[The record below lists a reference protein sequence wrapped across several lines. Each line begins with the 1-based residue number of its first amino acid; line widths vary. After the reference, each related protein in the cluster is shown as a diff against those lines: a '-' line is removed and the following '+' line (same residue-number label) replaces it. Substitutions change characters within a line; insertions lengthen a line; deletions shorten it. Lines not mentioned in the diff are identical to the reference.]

1 MEGSLDMQAE
11 DSGTSN
17 LIREGKQGEVVT
29 AEGMGTMPCQNTVT
43 DATTGGTSTMTT
55 AEQEFLER
63 VMGIMDYARGHL
75 SSYPSIREQIEYW
88 NEIVEAW
95 EEFTEKSFY
104 QGDLEDEEWEKELE
118 EGKS

>member
-1 MEGSLDMQAE
+1 
-11 DSGTSN
+11 
-17 LIREGKQGEVVT
+17 
-29 AEGMGTMPCQNTVT
+29 
-43 DATTGGTSTMTT
+43 MTT
-55 AEQEFLER
+55 AEQMFSER

-95 EEFTEKSFY
+95 EEFTEKSFF